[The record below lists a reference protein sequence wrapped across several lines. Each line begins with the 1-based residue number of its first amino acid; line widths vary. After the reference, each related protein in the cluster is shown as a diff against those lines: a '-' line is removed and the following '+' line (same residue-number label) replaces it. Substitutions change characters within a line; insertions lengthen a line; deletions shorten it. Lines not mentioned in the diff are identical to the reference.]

1 MTNTDKVSER
11 NFEEDVWI
19 SNWKMYLENDK

>member
-1 MTNTDKVSER
+1 MTKTGKVGEG

-19 SNWKMYLENDK
+19 SNWEMRLQNDE

>member
-1 MTNTDKVSER
+1 MTKTGKVGEG

-19 SNWKMYLENDK
+19 SNWKMRLENNK